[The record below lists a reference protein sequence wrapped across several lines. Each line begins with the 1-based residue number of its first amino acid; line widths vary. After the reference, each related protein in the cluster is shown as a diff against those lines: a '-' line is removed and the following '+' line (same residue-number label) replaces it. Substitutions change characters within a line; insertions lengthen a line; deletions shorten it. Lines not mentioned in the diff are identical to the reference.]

1 VLLRSEH
8 LDELLA
14 MQPTAEIDS
23 AMADLA
29 EALLRGVTE
38 TVAAE
43 VPRKL
48 GTIVHKS
55 IPTLIQAVD
64 LYREVEG
71 QLSISS
77 RNFLLHSLRSIILML
92 QADDDL
98 DKLSQAINDDADV
111 QANFL
116 ESLVLLIVT
125 CSDHDVQLTTVR
137 NSP

>member
-1 VLLRSEH
+1 
-8 LDELLA
+8 
-14 MQPTAEIDS
+14 MQPTADIDV
-23 AMADLA
+23 AKADIA
-29 EALLRGVTE
+29 DVLRGTTD
-38 TVAAE
+38 TVANK
-43 VPRKL
+43 VPHKL
-48 GTIVHKS
+48 SQIVHET
-55 IPTLIQAVD
+55 IPTLMRALD